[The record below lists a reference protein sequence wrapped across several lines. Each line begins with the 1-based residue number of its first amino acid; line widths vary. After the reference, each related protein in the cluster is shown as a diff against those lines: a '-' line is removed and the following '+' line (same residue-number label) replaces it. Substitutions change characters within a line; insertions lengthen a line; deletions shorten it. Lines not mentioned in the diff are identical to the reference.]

1 MMAGKMTVAPNLTV
15 RVDFIFL
22 HWHCT
27 SGHQSPEREHLF
39 HDIHA
44 HAVEE
49 PSPKSICSREPVDGT
64 PSTMIRIH
72 VLS

>member
-1 MMAGKMTVAPNLTV
+1 MMAGKMTIAPNLTV

-27 SGHQSPEREHLF
+27 SGYQSPEREHLL

-49 PSPKSICSREPVDGT
+49 ASHKSIRSREPVDGT
-64 PSTMIRIH
+64 SSTIIRKH